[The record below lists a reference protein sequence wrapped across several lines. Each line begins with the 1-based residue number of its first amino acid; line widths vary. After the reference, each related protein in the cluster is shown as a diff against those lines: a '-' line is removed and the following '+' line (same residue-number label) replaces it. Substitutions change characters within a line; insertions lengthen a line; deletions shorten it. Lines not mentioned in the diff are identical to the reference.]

1 MSGSCESLDGGN
13 FPPLLRKNPISQSC
27 YFWIAALDHNNL
39 LLPEEIYESV
49 VSVLTVCRGRA

>member
-1 MSGSCESLDGGN
+1 MGEIF
-13 FPPLLRKNPISQSC
+13 FPYSEKKTISQGC
-27 YFWIAALDHNNL
+27 HFWMAALDLNNL